1 MYTQAQQ
8 HAEDLSTVDGG
19 VVNVNGFSVIPGQA
33 PLNLNQPLFYEIESG
48 RWCTFAGITPRG
60 LNVRYLDGTYG
71 FGVDPADIANL
82 GIQA

>member
-8 HAEDLSTVDGG
+8 HADDLATVDAR
-19 VVNVNGFSVIPGQA
+19 VVNVNGFSVVPEQSQ
-33 PLNLNQPLFYEIESG
+33 LNMNQPLFYEIATS
-48 RWCTFAGITPRG
+48 RWCTYAGVTQRG

-71 FGVDPADIANL
+71 YGIDPSAIANI